1 MRGPLVSKWS
11 VIKHDVLKFMEYY
24 QQIKRLNKSRVGR
37 VHIICIAKELYRT
50 KSTKNGEFT
59 YEHYWSIVKDYP
71 RWTDDVTPTRQ
82 LTLLKRKS
90 VSSEHESQTDTTES
104 VGVVDSPL
112 KSNVLLRDRPTGT
125 KAAKE
130 VQRSN
135 DFFENAANRQAM
147 ATEAIADALIRK
159 VSILEDQNM
168 IIIMQIIDSSATL
181 TAYEYFRLRQEETL
195 EKLRERFTETTER
208 EKQNEKGE
216 NTNMMS
222 QRR

>member
-50 KSTKNGEFT
+50 KITKNGEFT
-59 YEHYWSIVKDYP
+59 YEHYWSIVENYP

-112 KSNVLLRDRPTGT
+112 KSNVLLRDRLTGT

-135 DFFENAANRQAM
+135 DFFKNAANRQAM
-147 ATEAIADALIRK
+147 ATEAIADTLIRK

-168 IIIMQIIDSSATL
+168 IIIMQIIDFSATL
-181 TAYEYFRLRQEETL
+181 TAHEYFRLHQEETL

-208 EKQNEKGE
+208 EKQNKKGK
-216 NTNMMS
+216 NTNMVS